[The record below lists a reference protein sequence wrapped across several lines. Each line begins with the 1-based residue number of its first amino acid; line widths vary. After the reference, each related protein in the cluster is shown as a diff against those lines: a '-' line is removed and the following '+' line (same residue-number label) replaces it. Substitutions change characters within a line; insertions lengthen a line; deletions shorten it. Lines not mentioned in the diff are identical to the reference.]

1 MKKTKKVV
9 LEESSIM
16 EWSLENDYVINMA
29 IYDNIFEFVKSDK
42 SSYSVMR
49 IYSFD
54 DKDMDGTDIVT
65 DFTITKSELNGTIDK
80 LLKSFERYEEYDK
93 CSEILK
99 LQKSLVRPNQ
109 YVHPKMNLRSKLSQS
124 LPLNQLFYT

>member
-99 LQKSLVRPNQ
+99 LQKSLVE
-109 YVHPKMNLRSKLSQS
+109 
-124 LPLNQLFYT
+124 

>member
-93 CSEILK
+93 CSEISK
-99 LQKSLVRPNQ
+99 LQKSLVE
-109 YVHPKMNLRSKLSQS
+109 
-124 LPLNQLFYT
+124 